1 MNTSLGEQG
10 VLTQWHAIAINDSAF
25 TPPHWEGIVI
35 EDTPG
40 GVVGIAGYYA
50 ENDQYQHVIVG
61 TTDGKVHEIYWKI
74 GQQGIEGQYIL
85 TQFNA
90 NSIVGIAGYYA
101 ENDTGQHVIVG
112 TKDGNV
118 YDFSLIS
125 HL

>member
-1 MNTSLGEQG
+1 MIPEEEAIFNHYYICKYTEWKQNADNDSDQDVIVSNTRNKVYEIWLNTSLGEQG

-40 GVVGIAGYYA
+40 GVVGIAGYYS
-50 ENDQYQHVIVG
+50 END
-61 TTDGKVHEIYWKI
+61 K
-74 GQQGIEGQYIL
+74 
-85 TQFNA
+85 
-90 NSIVGIAGYYA
+90 
-101 ENDTGQHVIVG
+101 GQHVIVG